1 MKKMED
7 RRTKRSKRMLK
18 QGLIQLMHEKKFKDI
33 SVRDITDRIDM
44 NRGTFYLH
52 YTDTYDLLQKME
64 TEVLSDVQE
73 MIDAHRP
80 EIEQGTLKPV
90 MEPILDYIVENK
102 ELCAT
107 MFANGAGGT
116 FMRRMQEMI
125 YRNGAELIHRRF
137 TEVSEEKIAY
147 LTSFIS
153 YGLIGLIKE
162 WFDTDMAMSKK
173 TLTEMADAML
183 NALAERLFQPK
194 CPE

>member
-1 MKKMED
+1 M
-7 RRTKRSKRMLK
+7 R
-18 QGLIQLMHEKKFKDI
+18 EKKFKDI

-64 TEVLSDVQE
+64 TEVLADVQE

-80 EIEQGTLKPV
+80 EMEQGTLQPM
-90 MEPILDYIVENK
+90 MEPILNYIVENK

-125 YRNGAELIHRRF
+125 YSNGAELINRRF
-137 TEVSEEKIAY
+137 TAVSEEKISY
-147 LTSFIS
+147 LISFIT

-173 TLTEMADAML
+173 ELTEMADAML
-183 NALAERLFQPK
+183 NALAERLFQAK